1 MNKTQLYIEV
11 VTNNGVKLKFDK
23 EIDIDEVST
32 QLRMMAD
39 MFDASLRQNSINV
52 ANTSYGIMDESA

>member
-1 MNKTQLYIEV
+1 LNKTQLYIEV